1 MFSQQTQTVAM
12 HTVEMQVIVELTWQ
26 HRVEGVW
33 RAWEGWQ
40 IFLEVKLRA
49 VAWQMPLHAFMS
61 ISRTEIFSWH
71 HLTVWKTHTH
81 CIENQDL
88 TLAGNNYLRRKDNCL
103 ATNQKTL
110 TTTSKWFVHLYYI
123 YFFIYTSVQ
132 KFSVSKYLL
141 FCFICIIKFFLRKK
155 KILLFSKIL
164 YIYTVSH
171 RSEYTPH
178 IFANIF
184 TWQHWRNDT
193 LLQCKVVNV
202 QLV

>member
-49 VAWQMPLHAFMS
+49 VAWQMPLIHAFMS

-71 HLTVWKTHTH
+71 HLTVWKTHIHTALKIRILLLFFQV
-81 CIENQDL
+81 IEL
-88 TLAGNNYLRRKDNCL
+88 KFFCLAGNNYLRRKDNCL

-123 YFFIYTSVQ
+123 YFFIYSSVQ

-141 FCFICIIKFFLRKK
+141 FCFICII
-155 KILLFSKIL
+155 
-164 YIYTVSH
+164 
-171 RSEYTPH
+171 
-178 IFANIF
+178 
-184 TWQHWRNDT
+184 
-193 LLQCKVVNV
+193 
-202 QLV
+202 